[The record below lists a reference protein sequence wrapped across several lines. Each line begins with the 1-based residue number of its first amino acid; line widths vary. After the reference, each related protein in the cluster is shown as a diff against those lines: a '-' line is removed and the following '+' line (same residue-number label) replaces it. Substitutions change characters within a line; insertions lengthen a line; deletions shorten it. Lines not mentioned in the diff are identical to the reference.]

1 VLVCDNINSLVM
13 CQRKHSNNVFYSIS
27 TSHCG
32 LISMVTSLY
41 TNVWSL
47 YVLINACII
56 NELSEYCQYS
66 VLQLS
71 LILYVNRLANNHIL
85 IHMLMA
91 NKQITVL
98 MLHFFPKHVYKVNS
112 GLFHI

>member
-1 VLVCDNINSLVM
+1 
-13 CQRKHSNNVFYSIS
+13 
-27 TSHCG
+27 
-32 LISMVTSLY
+32 MVTSLY
-41 TNVWSL
+41 TTVWSL
-47 YVLINACII
+47 YVLINACI
-56 NELSEYCQYS
+56 NELSGYCQCS

-98 MLHFFPKHVYKVNS
+98 MLQFFSETCVQGKFGVVARIEPNAITYFIIPS
-112 GLFHI
+112 WISW